1 MNLAE
6 SQHPL
11 VKHKLALLRD
21 VDTPPAQ
28 FRVLVK
34 ELATLLCYEAC
45 ADLETRPISVQT
57 PMGIATQKT
66 IVPKIGIVP
75 ILRAGLGM
83 VEGFWQLLPSAQVW
97 HIGMYRNEETLEP
110 VYYYDKLPAEPTVD
124 LALIVDPMLATGGSA
139 LACIERIKRWGVPQI
154 KFVCLIAAPEG
165 VQAVYNAHPDVTI
178 YVAELDQRLNE
189 IGYIVPGLGDA
200 GDRQFGTLV

>member
-1 MNLAE
+1 
-6 SQHPL
+6 
-11 VKHKLALLRD
+11 
-21 VDTPPAQ
+21 
-28 FRVLVK
+28 
-34 ELATLLCYEAC
+34 
-45 ADLETRPISVQT
+45 
-57 PMGIATQKT
+57 
-66 IVPKIGIVP
+66 
-75 ILRAGLGM
+75 M